1 MNNEI
6 INFNTQTYINEEMLD
21 NLLYIYHSEMI
32 QNQF

>member
-21 NLLYIYHSEMI
+21 NLLFIYHKKMI

>member
-21 NLLYIYHSEMI
+21 NSLYIYQNKMI